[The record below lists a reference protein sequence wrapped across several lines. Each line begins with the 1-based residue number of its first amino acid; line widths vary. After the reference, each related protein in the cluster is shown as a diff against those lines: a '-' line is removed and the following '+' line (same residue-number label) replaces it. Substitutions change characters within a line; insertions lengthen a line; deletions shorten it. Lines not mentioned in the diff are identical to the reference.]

1 MTTIYYTASTLD
13 GFIASPE
20 HSLDWLFPNDID
32 QSGPMN
38 YGDFIAGVGA
48 IVMGSHTYEWI
59 RDHTGGTWDY
69 AQPTWVFTTRPLEVF
84 GGGDV
89 RFTRADVSH
98 VHTDLVAA
106 AAGKDVWV
114 CGGGELAG
122 QFADAGLLDEV
133 WVQYAPVTLGAGS
146 PLLPRRL
153 DLAVLDVARNRDFAC
168 TRYAVGR
175 MGQSAT

>member
-1 MTTIYYTASTLD
+1 MSTIYYTASTLD
-13 GFIASPE
+13 GFIASSE
-20 HSLDWLFPNDID
+20 HSLDWLFPHDID

-38 YGDFIAGVGA
+38 YGGFIQGVGG

-69 AQPTWVFTTRPLEVF
+69 VQPTWVFTTRALEVF

-89 RFTRADVSH
+89 RFTRADVAQ
-98 VHTDLVAA
+98 VHAELVAA

-122 QFADAGLLDEV
+122 QFADAGLLDEI
-133 WVQYAPVTLGAGS
+133 WVQYAPVTLGAGA

-153 DLAVLDVARNRDFAC
+153 DLTVLDVARNRDFAC
-168 TRYAVGR
+168 TRYAVAR
-175 MGQSAT
+175 VGQSAP